1 MLREQIAAVPTRPTA
16 RSKGGPVPTV
26 AAGNALSL
34 IPPVGSNAATEV
46 GPSPAACFDIAGV
59 SAVGEEGEVRIY
71 IAVAVMA

>member
-1 MLREQIAAVPTRPTA
+1 MIEALSRPQATSLRRRVA
-16 RSKGGPVPTV
+16 RFLRLRRGT
-26 AAGNALSL
+26 ALSL